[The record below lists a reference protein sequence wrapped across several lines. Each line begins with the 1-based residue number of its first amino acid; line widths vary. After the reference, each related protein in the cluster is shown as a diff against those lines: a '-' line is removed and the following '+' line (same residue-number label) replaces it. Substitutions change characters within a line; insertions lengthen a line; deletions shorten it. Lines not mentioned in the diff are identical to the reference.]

1 MSLTEL
7 NAAVTPLYASAD
19 ISVLQATI
27 RINCFN
33 IERYYCGVMTV
44 NSSFKQQASAWQ
56 RQFAQRQR
64 GNIFQRILAWLVLG
78 VMLVVAAALLLFML
92 LISWL
97 VIPIVIYRYRQKMRR
112 FAQAAQQ
119 AGYGQSAQQQAGQQ
133 AEQRGDSRVIEG
145 EVIRKDE
152 R

>member
-1 MSLTEL
+1 M
-7 NAAVTPLYASAD
+7 
-19 ISVLQATI
+19 
-27 RINCFN
+27 NCVI
-33 IERYYCGVMTV
+33 IERYFCGVLTV

-92 LISWL
+92 LLSWL

-119 AGYGQSAQQQAGQQ
+119 AGYGQAEQQQA
-133 AEQRGDSRVIEG
+133 AARGDSRVIEG